1 MAGPS
6 SAFQYFRIFRSF
18 FLSLLLDTQ
27 QFSSNIADSRN
38 VGDNWSVSM
47 LHSKISIAGKNLAQ
61 CTGFSFLSENRL
73 NYIMYIVRQ
82 QSRSLSR

>member
-6 SAFQYFRIFRSF
+6 SAFQYFRIFRS
-18 FLSLLLDTQ
+18 LSFLLDTQ

-47 LHSKISIAGKNLAQ
+47 LHSEISIAGR
-61 CTGFSFLSENRL
+61 T
-73 NYIMYIVRQ
+73 
-82 QSRSLSR
+82 SLGALVSLFYPKTV

>member
-6 SAFQYFRIFRSF
+6 SAFQYFRIFRS
-18 FLSLLLDTQ
+18 LSFLLDTQ

-47 LHSKISIAGKNLAQ
+47 LHSEISIAGKNLPR

-82 QSRSLSR
+82 QSGSLFR

>member
-6 SAFQYFRIFRSF
+6 SAFQYFRIFRSL
-18 FLSLLLDTQ
+18 FLSLFLDTQ

-47 LHSKISIAGKNLAQ
+47 LHSEISIAGKNLPQ

-73 NYIMYIVRQ
+73 NYIMFIVRQ
-82 QSRSLSR
+82 Q